1 LPGRLATSMRAGRGR
16 RKYGWTDRM
25 TQNDNLKVARLFVS
39 LSKSDDIVTNR
50 KYSHSVIPVQT
61 GIQFIKH
68 IL

>member
-1 LPGRLATSMRAGRGR
+1 
-16 RKYGWTDRM
+16 M